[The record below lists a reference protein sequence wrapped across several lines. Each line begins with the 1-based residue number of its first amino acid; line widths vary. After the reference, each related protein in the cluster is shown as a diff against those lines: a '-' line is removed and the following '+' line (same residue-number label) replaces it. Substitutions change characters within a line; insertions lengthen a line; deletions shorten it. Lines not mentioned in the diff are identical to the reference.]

1 MEELI
6 ELAIVLVIK
15 FWPVILAFL
24 GFKALGKLK
33 GNAKNKTGT
42 RPPILTPVHGGG
54 MPHPQPGNVISTK
67 REESIQPMSSD
78 THSLGELR
86 EESSSPEQAWEASA
100 KEPIDTPTV
109 QRSGTDISA
118 REGMKWALIFSPP
131 RAKMPYAPHEYQKK
145 Q

>member
-6 ELAIVLVIK
+6 ELAIVLVVK

-24 GFKALGKLK
+24 GFKALGKFK
-33 GNAKNKTGT
+33 GNAKNKTAT
-42 RPPILTPVHGGG
+42 RRPILTPVHGGG

-67 REESIQPMSSD
+67 REETIQPMSSD
-78 THSLGELR
+78 TPILEGLGGESLT
-86 EESSSPEQAWEASA
+86 PEQIWEASA

-109 QRSGTDISA
+109 QRSGKEISA

-131 RAKMPYAPHEYQKK
+131 RAKMPYAPHEYPKK